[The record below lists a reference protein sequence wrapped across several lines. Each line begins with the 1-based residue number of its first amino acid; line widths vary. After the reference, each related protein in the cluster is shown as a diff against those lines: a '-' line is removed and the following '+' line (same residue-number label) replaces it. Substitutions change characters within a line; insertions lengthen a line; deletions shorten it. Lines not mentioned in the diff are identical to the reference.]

1 MQRRGLRHERPQGA
15 ASPDAPWLCSRRQAG
30 PGTHSGPG
38 ADWEAIGAEIAF
50 GDWGSFVLRRS
61 VYPAGTFHG
70 NCRLD
75 RVMEEAVHLNGF
87 LPGEVAA
94 SVPIRADRLLFF
106 DTETTG
112 LGVGA
117 GNVPFMV
124 GIGFYDGKRFIVEQL
139 FIRNPAEEM
148 AMLMYLQEKL
158 ARFTYIVSYNG
169 RTFDWPILKN
179 RFVLNR
185 VPFDDSGLIQLDL
198 LYPSRSLWKHTMASC
213 KLGTVEEER
222 LGFNR
227 IADIPGSMAPALYFQ
242 YLADQDVDTL
252 KGIFVHNEY
261 DIVSLAALSL
271 HFARLLSAQI
281 SLHSHS
287 LEELYRL
294 VIWLDKLG
302 KDDEADEAADL
313 LYERLTR
320 DFVSGTLLLQGG
332 ALFKKRKEYERAVA
346 VWQRYT
352 EEKSHSLVMSADPF
366 IELAMHYEHREKNY
380 DLALRYAKEAQDKLR
395 RRGKLSRVTAA
406 MKKEE
411 EQLQKRVERLHMK
424 QKRGAERLSEHR
436 DRKAKAI
443 SRHYDKN
450 AVKPQ
455 YVSESLFSPDSESG

>member
-1 MQRRGLRHERPQGA
+1 MSGLRERLVRLRHGSSPA
-15 ASPDAPWLCSRRQAG
+15 AGKPDPVPLAAPGSE
-30 PGTHSGPG
+30 
-38 ADWEAIGAEIAF
+38 WEAIGAEIAS
-50 GDWGSFVLRRS
+50 GEWGSFVLRRS

-70 NCRLD
+70 NYRLD
-75 RVMEEAVHLNGF
+75 RVVEEAVHLNGF
-87 LPGEVAA
+87 LSGEVAA

-124 GIGFYDGKRFIVEQL
+124 GIGFYEGKHFIVEQL

-158 ARFTYIVSYNG
+158 AAFTSIVSYNG

-198 LYPSRSLWKHTMASC
+198 LYPARSLWKHTMPSC
-213 KLGTVEEER
+213 RLGTVEEER

-242 YLADQDVDTL
+242 YLTDQDVDTL
-252 KGIFVHNEY
+252 KGIFIHNEL
-261 DIVSLAALSL
+261 DIVTLAALSL
-271 HFARLLSAQI
+271 HFARLLSSQVP
-281 SLHSHS
+281 LQSHS

-294 VIWLDKLG
+294 VLWLDKLG
-302 KDDEADEAADL
+302 KEDEADEAAEL
-313 LYERLTR
+313 LYERLIR
-320 DFVSGTLLLQGG
+320 ESVSGTQLLQGG
-332 ALFKKRKEYERAVA
+332 ALFKKRKEYNRAVA
-346 VWQRYT
+346 LWQRYT

-366 IELAMHYEHREKNY
+366 IELAVHYEHREKNY
-380 DLALRYAKEAQDKLR
+380 GLALRYAKEAQDNLR

-411 EQLQKRVERLHMK
+411 EQLQRRVERLHTK
-424 QKRGAERLSEHR
+424 QQRSRPEDRADRLSKPKAG
-436 DRKAKAI
+436 KAKVSAK
-443 SRHYDKN
+443 HCGKKT
-450 AVKPQ
+450 VKPE
-455 YVSESLFSPDSESG
+455 YVRESLFSLESESG